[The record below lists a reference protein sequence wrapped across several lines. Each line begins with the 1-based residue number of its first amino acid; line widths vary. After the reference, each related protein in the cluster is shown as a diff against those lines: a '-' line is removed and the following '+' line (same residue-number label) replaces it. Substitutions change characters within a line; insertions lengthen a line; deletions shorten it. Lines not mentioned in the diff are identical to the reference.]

1 RNATVRGN
9 RSRWLSRGMVAAAW
23 RGRLRA
29 LSAFTRVFDAPTARI
44 RVGKLNQRERRI
56 RLAVEASPIR
66 AAATSAT
73 ISKGGFDDSAGGLD
87 EPAFAV
93 DGLAVEPRDEPISDQ
108 RRREGA
114 EIRRRHVA
122 HRVSAVGI
130 NDQLARA
137 RHGANHSL
145 GVLERA

>member
-1 RNATVRGN
+1 
-9 RSRWLSRGMVAAAW
+9 M
-23 RGRLRA
+23 RGRA
-29 LSAFTRVFDAPTARI
+29 NANKAAPHADASWVTCAGVSA
-44 RVGKLNQRERRI
+44 
-56 RLAVEASPIR
+56 
-66 AAATSAT
+66 AAATGPRGGPSAT

-130 NDQLARA
+130 NNQLARA
-137 RHGANHSL
+137 RHGTNHSL